1 MKKLIAL
8 SLIACMAVS
17 AAACGSSSSSDSS
30 AAETTET
37 TETTETADTAE
48 ETADAA
54 DTTASDKT
62 WIVAMD
68 TVFRPFE
75 YTDESGNFV
84 GIDVDILKAVAED
97 QGFKIDIQSLGWDAA
112 VAAVQSGQADGLI
125 AGASI
130 TDERKANGWIF
141 SDSYYDSSQI
151 FAVAAD
157 SDIASFEDLKGK
169 NVAVKNGTQG
179 AAFAES
185 LKDQYGFTTTVF
197 EDSPTMYQDVI
208 QGNSVACVEDKP
220 IIQDWI
226 VSKGLALKTVDAMES
241 DPAPYGFAIMNEAN
255 QPLLDM
261 FNAGL
266 ADIKANGTYDE
277 ILAKYLGESK

>member
-1 MKKLIAL
+1 MKKRGFLLAACTVGVMLSGCGSRETAFSPSESCVYVAKDGAL
-8 SLIACMAVS
+8 SS
-17 AAACGSSSSSDSS
+17 ALVEQTGGISVD
-30 AAETTET
+30 ENELKQYL
-37 TETTETADTAE
+37 ETAVIHFNEEKGAGALAQNQKNAE
-48 ETADAA
+48 RLPAA
-54 DTTASDKT
+54 LKSVKAGK
-62 WIVAMD
+62 D
-68 TVFRPFE
+68 TV
-75 YTDESGNFV
+75 T
-84 GIDVDILKAVAED
+84 A
-97 QGFKIDIQSLGWDAA
+97 
-112 VAAVQSGQADGLI
+112 
-125 AGASI
+125 
-130 TDERKANGWIF
+130 IF
-141 SDSYYDSSQI
+141 DY
-151 FAVAAD
+151 
-157 SDIASFEDLKGK
+157 ASFEDLKGK

>member
-1 MKKLIAL
+1 MRQSFLQDVNYL
-8 SLIACMAVS
+8 SPPIKEHDLSNVVQA
-17 AAACGSSSSSDSS
+17 
-30 AAETTET
+30 
-37 TETTETADTAE
+37 
-48 ETADAA
+48 
-54 DTTASDKT
+54 
-62 WIVAMD
+62 
-68 TVFRPFE
+68 
-75 YTDESGNFV
+75 N
-84 GIDVDILKAVAED
+84 DIFLQNVRA
-97 QGFKIDIQSLGWDAA
+97 
-112 VAAVQSGQADGLI
+112 
-125 AGASI
+125 
-130 TDERKANGWIF
+130 
-141 SDSYYDSSQI
+141 
-151 FAVAAD
+151 
-157 SDIASFEDLKGK
+157 GK

-226 VSKGLALKTVDAMES
+226 VSKGLALKTVDTMES